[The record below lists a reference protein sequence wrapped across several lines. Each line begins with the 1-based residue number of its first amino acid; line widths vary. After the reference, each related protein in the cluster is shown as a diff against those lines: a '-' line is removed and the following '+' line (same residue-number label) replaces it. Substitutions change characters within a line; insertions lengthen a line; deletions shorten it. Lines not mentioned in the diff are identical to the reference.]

1 MTPETATGPDIV
13 VVGGGIA
20 GLVIAWEA
28 ARAGRRVVVCESG
41 DETGGMLR
49 RGRLAGIDVDLGA
62 ESFAIRT
69 SGVADLV
76 ADLGTSADPPLTV
89 VEPAPEGAHLVL
101 PAPLGR
107 VRRMPLP
114 RRAVVGMPA
123 EPEAPDVVRVIGRAA
138 ARRAARE
145 RDLPADTGRE
155 AGAEPSLFDLV
166 AARYGR
172 VLAERLV
179 DPLCQS
185 VYSQPSSA
193 VRLSAVHPTL
203 WAEFERRGS
212 LTAAAE
218 AVAPAARA
226 GSAVR
231 GIDGGM
237 WRLAAAVRA
246 AAEAAGV
253 VIRTGTPVHA
263 LRPTTDGIEV
273 VLAGETLHAAHVVVA
288 TGPVAAGAL
297 LQVGVPAPVGG
308 AVRLVTAEVVS
319 RALDARPV
327 GSGVIVAPGAHGPA
341 KALTHVDAKWD
352 WAGRALPAR
361 THVVRLS
368 ARDADAP
375 GLDTPAAVARE
386 LRRLTGARIRPADV
400 WALTETRWRDAVTSA
415 SAEAAAWRTAARA
428 AAPAGIHLAGATVAG
443 TGLASVIPHA
453 RELARELVA
462 RTSHPA
468 TA

>member
-1 MTPETATGPDIV
+1 MSAVTAFAAEIV
-13 VVGGGIA
+13 VVGGGVA

-28 ARAGRRVVVCESG
+28 ARAGRSVIVCESA
-41 DETGGMLR
+41 DDTGGMLR
-49 RGRLAGIDVDLGA
+49 RGRLAGIDIDLGA

-69 SGVADLV
+69 SGVTDLV
-76 ADLGTSADPPLTV
+76 ADFAAAALPLSI
-89 VEPAPEGAHLVL
+89 VEPRPEGAHLVL
-101 PAPLGR
+101 PAPFGR
-107 VRRMPLP
+107 LRRMPLP

-123 EPEAPDVVRVIGRAA
+123 DPGAPDVVNVIGRTA

-145 RDLPADTGRE
+145 RDLPR
-155 AGAEPSLFDLV
+155 GAELEPGGEPSLFDL
-166 AARYGR
+166 AGARYGR
-172 VLAERLV
+172 RVAERLV

-185 VYSQPSSA
+185 VYSQPASA
-193 VRLSAVHPTL
+193 VRLSAVHPSL
-203 WAEFERRGS
+203 WAEFGRRGS
-212 LTAAAE
+212 LTAAADI
-218 AVAPAARA
+218 VAPAARA

-231 GIDGGM
+231 GIEGGM
-237 WRLAAAVRA
+237 WRLAAALRS
-246 AAEAAGV
+246 AAEAAGA
-253 VIRTGTPVHA
+253 VIRTGERVQE
-263 LRPTTDGIEV
+263 LRPAADGIEI
-273 VLAGETLHAAHVVVA
+273 VLPGQTLRAAHVVVA
-288 TGPVAAGAL
+288 TGPAAAGTL
-297 LQVGVPAPVGG
+297 LQVGVAAPAGG
-308 AVRLVTAEVVS
+308 AVRLVTAEVVTRS
-319 RALDARPV
+319 LDPRPV
-327 GSGVIVAPGAHGPA
+327 GSGVIVAPGARSSA

-352 WAGRALPAR
+352 WAARALAPH

-368 ARDADAP
+368 ARDAGAP
-375 GLDTPAAVARE
+375 GLDTPAVVAAE

-400 WALTETRWRDAVTSA
+400 WALTETRWTDAVTSA

>member
-1 MTPETATGPDIV
+1 MVPVTASASDII

-28 ARAGRRVVVCESG
+28 ARAGRRVIVCESG
-41 DETGGMLR
+41 DDTGGMLR
-49 RGRLAGIDVDLGA
+49 RGRVAGVDVDLGA

-76 ADLGTSADPPLTV
+76 ADAALPLQI
-89 VEPAPEGAHLVL
+89 VEPRPEGAHLVL
-101 PAPLGR
+101 PGAFGR

-123 EPEAPDVVRVIGRAA
+123 EPEAGDVVRAIGRAG
-138 ARRAARE
+138 ARRAAQE
-145 RDLPADTGRE
+145 RDLPAGIGRE
-155 AGAEPSLFDLV
+155 SGVEPSLFDL
-166 AARYGR
+166 ATARYGR
-172 VLAERLV
+172 RVAERLV

-193 VRLSAVHPTL
+193 VRLSAVHPSL

-212 LTAAAE
+212 LTAAAG

-237 WRLAAAVRA
+237 WRLAAALRD
-246 AAEAAGV
+246 AAEAAGAI
-253 VIRTGTPVHA
+253 IRTGAAVQA
-263 LRPTTDGIEV
+263 LRPAAYGVEV
-273 VLAGETLHAAHVVVA
+273 VLAGETLRAGHVVVA
-288 TGPVAAGAL
+288 TGPAAAGAL
-297 LQVGVPAPVGG
+297 LRVDAAAPVGG

-327 GSGVIVAPGAHGPA
+327 GSGVIVPPAAGGPA
-341 KALTHVDAKWD
+341 KALTHVDAKWE
-352 WAGRALPAR
+352 WAARALPVH

-375 GLDTPAAVARE
+375 GLDTPAAVAGE

-400 WALTETRWRDAVTSA
+400 WALTETRWTDAVTSA
-415 SAEAAAWRTAARA
+415 SAAAAAWRTAARA
-428 AAPAGIHLAGATVAG
+428 ATPAGIHLAGATVAG

>member
-1 MTPETATGPDIV
+1 MNPVTAPAADVV
-13 VVGGGIA
+13 VVGGGVA
-20 GLVIAWEA
+20 GLVIAWEV

-41 DETGGMLR
+41 DDTGGMLR
-49 RGRLAGIDVDLGA
+49 RGRVAGVDVDLGA

-76 ADLGTSADPPLTV
+76 ADLGTGAALPLTI
-89 VEPAPEGAHLVL
+89 VEPRPEGAHLVL
-101 PAPLGR
+101 PAPFGR

-123 EPEAPDVVRVIGRAA
+123 EPAASDVVRVIGRAA

-145 RDLPADTGRE
+145 RDLPAGLPS
-155 AGAEPSLFDLV
+155 GAEPSLFDLA

-172 VLAERLV
+172 RLAERLV

-185 VYSQPSSA
+185 VYSQPASA
-193 VRLSAVHPTL
+193 VRLSAVHPSL
-203 WAEFERRGS
+203 WAEFGRRGS

-237 WRLAAAVRA
+237 WRLAAALRT
-246 AAEAAGV
+246 AAEAAGA
-253 VIRTGTPVHA
+253 VIRTDAPVQA
-263 LRPTTDGIEV
+263 VRTAAEGFDV
-273 VLAGETLHAAHVVVA
+273 DLAGETLGAAHVVVA
-288 TGPVAAGAL
+288 TGPAAAGAL
-297 LQVGVPAPVGG
+297 LRVDVAAPVGG
-308 AVRLVTAEVVS
+308 AVRLVTTEVVS
-319 RALDARPV
+319 AALDARPV
-327 GSGVIVAPGAHGPA
+327 GSGVIVAPGARGAA

-352 WAGRALPAR
+352 WAARALPPH

-375 GLDTPAAVARE
+375 GLDTPAAVAVE
-386 LRRLTGARIRPADV
+386 LRRLTGARIRTDDV
-400 WALTETRWRDAVTSA
+400 RSLTQTRWSDAVTSA
-415 SAEAAAWRTAARA
+415 TAEAAAWRAAARA